1 MFNGI
6 LPGEIDDVILARLQ
20 EKSIQYDTN
29 CHRVGK
35 IVGFNKDELTC
46 DVQLLE
52 LQAKPMG
59 GTQSF
64 AILKQLPLLIEGSDN
79 AHLTWGNIVGS
90 ECLVHFNDRDIDNW
104 FETGEAYE
112 PNSTRM
118 HNFSDGFVTLRPF
131 SKVKVFQYDDEAV
144 VLENQSSKIRITEN
158 TIQITNGNFD
168 FMISGDTL
176 TLTGNVVVNGDIT
189 ASGTITGMTDV
200 IATGISGNSHTHGG
214 VANGQGNTG
223 APQ

>member
-35 IVGFNKDELTC
+35 IIAFNKDELTC

-52 LQAKPMG
+52 LQAKPIG

-64 AILKQLPLLIEGSDN
+64 AILKQLPLLIEGNDK

-90 ECLVHFNDRDIDNW
+90 ECLIHFNDRDIDNW

-131 SKVKVFQYDDEAV
+131 SKIKVFQYDDEAV

-158 TIQITNGNFD
+158 TIQITNNILLALKFCINLLLIIVIGHIRCNTVDTFNECCKH
-168 FMISGDTL
+168 ISVRGRTSAL
-176 TLTGNVVVNGDIT
+176 RRVRRSFYHYIF
-189 ASGTITGMTDV
+189 
-200 IATGISGNSHTHGG
+200 SGNS
-214 VANGQGNTG
+214 A
-223 APQ
+223 